1 MAKIIVDSGFKDWKP
16 DRLPDLAGKTY
27 VITGGNSGIGFDAA
41 TMLGKA
47 GANLLLACRSV
58 DKAQVAKR
66 ELEQRVTGTVDLVQL
81 DLSDLTS
88 IRAAADELRGKYNK
102 LDGLIN
108 NAGIMQ
114 TPKSK
119 TKDGF
124 ELQFGTNHLGH
135 FMLTSLLIDLV
146 EAAAGRVVVVS
157 SIAHKFGAIDLDD
170 LTWEKGYTPSKAYF
184 RSKLANVLFAFELD
198 RRLEAAGNKSIC
210 IACHPGYAA
219 TNLQSTGPTGPLN
232 FFYKFLNPLFAQPS
246 QAGAIP
252 TVLAAAG
259 VEAKRGA
266 YYGPKKMGE
275 ARGPVGDA
283 LVAGQALDEDVARKL
298 WSASEDLIGTP
309 FTMPG

>member
-58 DKAQVAKR
+58 DKARVAKR

-88 IRAAADELRGKYNK
+88 IRAAADELRGKYSK

-146 EAAAGRVVVVS
+146 EAAAGRVCGGVEHRPQIRRHRPRRPNVGEGVHAIE
-157 SIAHKFGAIDLDD
+157 SIF
-170 LTWEKGYTPSKAYF
+170 
-184 RSKLANVLFAFELD
+184 
-198 RRLEAAGNKSIC
+198 
-210 IACHPGYAA
+210 
-219 TNLQSTGPTGPLN
+219 PL
-232 FFYKFLNPLFAQPS
+232 
-246 QAGAIP
+246 QAGKCS
-252 TVLAAAG
+252 VRVRAG
-259 VEAKRGA
+259 
-266 YYGPKKMGE
+266 P
-275 ARGPVGDA
+275 P
-283 LVAGQALDEDVARKL
+283 
-298 WSASEDLIGTP
+298 S
-309 FTMPG
+309 